1 MKTSQ
6 KGIEL
11 IKYFEGC
18 KLRAYLD
25 ATGIPTIGYG
35 HTLTARMGLT
45 ITQEKA
51 DFLLNDDLLIT
62 ENQINKLNLNLNQ
75 NQFDALVS
83 FIYNVGIGNFH
94 KSTLL
99 RLVKVDASDF
109 LIAFEFIKWTKAG
122 RSVLPGLET
131 RRKKEAK
138 LYFTGK
144 GVTE

>member
-1 MKTSQ
+1 MKTSP

-25 ATGIPTIGYG
+25 ATSIPTIGYG
-35 HTLTARMGLT
+35 HTLTARMGLV

-51 DFLLNDDLLIT
+51 DLLLKDDLFFAET
-62 ENQINKLNLNLNQ
+62 HINKLNLILQQ

-83 FIYNVGIGNFH
+83 FIYNVGIGNFN
-94 KSTLL
+94 KSSLL
-99 RLVKVDASDF
+99 RLVKENPNNF
-109 LIAFEFIKWTKAG
+109 FIAFEFIKWTKAG
-122 RSVLPGLET
+122 TVVLPGLAL
-131 RRKKEAK
+131 RRKTEAK

-144 GVTE
+144 GVNE